1 MTTNSRVIQH
11 KRVVEISSTRKI
23 AIGIVEV
30 LIGLLIYFVFV
41 AKTAGDVLTKFVM
54 TPGGIVQGLMA
65 DWILPSKV
73 TLAVLAVLSL
83 AIGIFQLVKG
93 FGKWTNLMVGICA
106 LCLIFG
112 FLVWQAAGKQLNLA
126 GMLSSAVLLAVPITL
141 GAFSGILAE
150 RSGIV
155 NIAIEGMMLMASMAA
170 AIVGSVTKSPWIGLL
185 GGILSAILLA
195 LLLGVLSIKYKI
207 NQVISGTV
215 INIFSAGLT
224 AFISQKFLQQ
234 IQGLNNPQM
243 FTRVPLPGLA
253 DIPLIGPILFNQNIF
268 VYLMFVIL
276 IVLQL
281 ALFQTRW
288 GLRLRSVGEHPKAAD
303 TLGINV
309 IRTRYMGV
317 ILSGLV
323 AGIAGA
329 FFTLGSVG
337 RFDEGMTAGKGFI
350 GLAAMIF
357 GNWMPIGA
365 IGAGML
371 FGFADAIGSKLS
383 LLGSAIPPQF
393 MAMAPYLITMIVLAG
408 FIGKGQ
414 APALMTGR
422 YSLTFWGVYCM
433 FFRVI
438 KLSGR
443 SYFCHVDG

>member
-1 MTTNSRVIQH
+1 MTENSLVH
-11 KRVVEISSTRKI
+11 KHRRVVEISHTRKI
-23 AIGIVEV
+23 VIGVVEI
-30 LIGLLIYFVFV
+30 LIGLLIYFIFA
-41 AKTAGDVLTKFVM
+41 AKTSGEALTKFVM
-54 TPGGIVQGLMA
+54 TPGGIDQGQLS
-65 DWILPSKV
+65 DWILPSKI
-73 TLAVLAVLSL
+73 TLIILAVVSL
-83 AIGIFQLVKG
+83 LIGIYQIIKG
-93 FGKWTNLMVGICA
+93 FGKWTNMQIGICS
-106 LCLIFG
+106 LFLIFS
-112 FLVWQAAGKQLNLA
+112 FLVWQAADRQLNLA

-150 RSGIV
+150 RSGII
-155 NIAIEGMMLMASMAA
+155 NISIEGMMLMASMAA
-170 AIVGSVTKSPWIGLL
+170 AITGSVTKNPWIGLL
-185 GGILSAILLA
+185 GGILSSVLLA
-195 LLLGVLSIKYKI
+195 LILGVLSIKYKV
-207 NQVISGTV
+207 NQTISGTV

-224 AFISQKFLQQ
+224 AFISQKFLQHTQ
-234 IQGLNNPQM
+234 TLNNPKM

-253 DIPLIGPILFNQNIF
+253 DIPLVGPILFNQNIF
-268 VYLMFVIL
+268 VYLMFIIL

-288 GLRLRSVGEHPKAAD
+288 GLRLRAVGEHPKAAD

-317 ILSGLV
+317 ILSGVV

-357 GNWMPIGA
+357 GNWMPTGA
-365 IGAGML
+365 LGAGLL

-383 LLGSAIPPQF
+383 LLGSSIPPQF

-414 APALMTGR
+414 APAAEGEP
-422 YSLTFWGVYCM
+422 YE
-433 FFRVI
+433 
-438 KLSGR
+438 KE
-443 SYFCHVDG
+443 

>member
-1 MTTNSRVIQH
+1 MTTNSRVIEH
-11 KRVVEISSTRKI
+11 KRVVEVSSTRKLVV
-23 AIGIVEV
+23 GIVEV
-30 LIGLLIYFVFV
+30 LIGLLIYFIF
-41 AKTAGDVLTKFVM
+41 ALKTAGGALTRFVM
-54 TPGGIVQGLMA
+54 TPGGIDQGLMA
-65 DWILPSKV
+65 DWILPSKI
-73 TLAVLAVLSL
+73 TLTVLAIAALL
-83 AIGIFQLVKG
+83 IGIYQLIRG
-93 FGKWTNLMVGICA
+93 FGRWTNLMVGICA
-106 LCLIFG
+106 LFLIFG
-112 FLVWQAAGKQLNLA
+112 FLVWQAADKQLNLA

-155 NIAIEGMMLMASMAA
+155 NISIEGMMLMASMVA
-170 AIVGSVTKSPWIGLL
+170 AIVGSVTKNPWLGLL
-185 GGILSAILLA
+185 GGILSSILLA
-195 LLLGVLSIKYKI
+195 LILGVLSIKYKV
-207 NQVISGTV
+207 NQTISGTV

-224 AFISQKFLQQ
+224 AFISQKFLQHTPL
-234 IQGLNNPQM
+234 LNTPKL
-243 FTRVPLPGLA
+243 FPRVPIPGLA
-253 DIPLIGPILFNQNIF
+253 SIPLIGPILFNQNIF

-281 ALFQTRW
+281 ALFETRW

-309 IRTRYMGV
+309 IRTRYMGF

-323 AGIAGA
+323 AGIAGS

-357 GNWMPIGA
+357 GNWMPVGA

-414 APALMTGR
+414 APAAEGEP
-422 YSLTFWGVYCM
+422 YE
-433 FFRVI
+433 
-438 KLSGR
+438 KE
-443 SYFCHVDG
+443 

>member
-1 MTTNSRVIQH
+1 MTTNSRVIEH
-11 KRVVEISSTRKI
+11 KRVVEVSSTRKLVV
-23 AIGIVEV
+23 GIVEV
-30 LIGLLIYFVFV
+30 LIGLLIYFIF
-41 AKTAGDVLTKFVM
+41 ALKTASGALTRFVM
-54 TPGGIVQGLMA
+54 TPGGIDQGFMA
-65 DWILPSKV
+65 DWILPSKI
-73 TLAVLAVLSL
+73 TLTVLAIAALL
-83 AIGIFQLVKG
+83 IGIYQLIRG
-93 FGKWTNLMVGICA
+93 FGRWTNLMVGICA
-106 LCLIFG
+106 LFLIFG
-112 FLVWQAAGKQLNLA
+112 FLVWQAADKQLNLA

-155 NIAIEGMMLMASMAA
+155 NISIEGMMLMASMVA
-170 AIVGSVTKSPWIGLL
+170 AIVGSVTKNPWLGLL
-185 GGILSAILLA
+185 GGILSSILLA
-195 LLLGVLSIKYKI
+195 LILGVLSIKYKV
-207 NQVISGTV
+207 NQTISGTV

-224 AFISQKFLQQ
+224 AFISQKFLQHTPL
-234 IQGLNNPQM
+234 LNTPKL
-243 FTRVPLPGLA
+243 FPRVPIPGLA
-253 DIPLIGPILFNQNIF
+253 SIPLIGPILFNQNIF

-281 ALFQTRW
+281 ALFETRW

-323 AGIAGA
+323 AGIAGS

-357 GNWMPIGA
+357 GNWMPVGA

-393 MAMAPYLITMIVLAG
+393 MAMAPYLITMIVLADR
-408 FIGKGQ
+408 K
-414 APALMTGR
+414 
-422 YSLTFWGVYCM
+422 SV
-433 FFRVI
+433 V
-438 KLSGR
+438 
-443 SYFCHVDG
+443 